1 MFVLGEEHHVFSS
14 KGNNKT
20 KQHIWF
26 LLYEFGVS
34 APGAA
39 GGRLLGEGVAHV
51 FSTGVVFGH
60 HWDSVYP
67 GVYALAGAAALSGA
81 VTHTLSPALLAVELT
96 GQFSHGV
103 PILLAT
109 LLANGLARSGNR
121 PSFYDAISINKKLPH
136 LPSLVKAYPQ

>member
-1 MFVLGEEHHVFSS
+1 MYTPDCVSVSVEIWMLVLACTLPLPAGYFMPMFVLGEEHHVFSS

-67 GVYALAGAAALSGA
+67 GVYALAGKI
-81 VTHTLSPALLAVELT
+81 
-96 GQFSHGV
+96 SH
-103 PILLAT
+103 
-109 LLANGLARSGNR
+109 
-121 PSFYDAISINKKLPH
+121 ISSTKWNV
-136 LPSLVKAYPQ
+136 SV